1 MTDIVIHLLLL
12 LENESDNV
20 MPVSLKL
27 LIYDIK
33 IMHSTYWIHEG
44 DYYKNIFICVE
55 PNNNYLIMYIRILIN
70 LVFFF
75 FAF

>member
-1 MTDIVIHLLLL
+1 MTDIVKHILLL

-27 LIYDIK
+27 LIYNIK
-33 IMHSTYWIHEG
+33 IMHSTYWIHKG
-44 DYYKNIFICVE
+44 NYYKNISISVE
-55 PNNNYLIMYIRILIN
+55 INKNCLIMNAEL
-70 LVFFF
+70 LF

>member
-1 MTDIVIHLLLL
+1 MTDIVKHILLL
-12 LENESDNV
+12 LENESDEV

-33 IMHSTYWIHEG
+33 IMHSTYWIHKSS
-44 DYYKNIFICVE
+44 YKK
-55 PNNNYLIMYIRILIN
+55 YITISETNQKFSNHECRIL
-70 LVFFF
+70 LLLFV